1 MKKFNNS
8 QLNAIEIFCAAVKAK
23 NFTEASIVLGTTPS
37 AVSKAI
43 HRIETRLGTKLFQRS
58 TRVMRLTNDGA
69 AYYETCQKA
78 LTEIEEIENELT
90 HNSIPRGILRISMPI
105 TYGVKYLVPLINQY
119 IDQYQEHIKI
129 EILLSNSISYLTE
142 ERIDI
147 AIRLGKIADSRLVS
161 RLLHTSQ
168 PKFVASPEYLQR
180 YGTPKHPNDL
190 QQHHCLGLVL
200 PSSGRLLPWLF
211 KQNGEDQEI
220 KINPKIIFD
229 HPLGL
234 LSSTLSGGGITQML
248 DFSVE
253 DDLQKGHLIEL
264 LTSFCPSPQPLYVI
278 YPSNKLVPAK
288 VRTFLDFLYSL
299 KK

>member
-8 QLNAIEIFCAAVKAK
+8 KLNAIEIFCAAAKAK

-43 HRIETRLGTKLFQRS
+43 QRIEVRLGTKLFQRS
-58 TRVMRLTNDGA
+58 TRAMRLTDDGA
-69 AYYETCQKA
+69 TYYETCQKA
-78 LTEIEEIENELT
+78 LKDIEEIENDLA
-90 HNSIPRGILRISMPI
+90 HNSIPRGVLRISLPI
-105 TYGVKYLVPLINQY
+105 SYGVKYLVPLINQY
-119 IDQYQEHIKI
+119 MNQYQEYIHL
-129 EILLSNSISYLTE
+129 EISLSNSLTDLTE
-142 ERIDI
+142 EGIDI

-161 RLLHTSQ
+161 RLLHTTE
-168 PKFVASPEYLQR
+168 PRLVASPEYLRR
-180 YGTPKHPNDL
+180 YGIPKHPNDL
-190 QQHHCLGLVL
+190 HQHHCLGLVL
-200 PSSGRLLPWLF
+200 PSSGRILPWLF
-211 KQNGEDQEI
+211 KQDGEDHEI

-234 LSSTLSGGGITQML
+234 LSSTLSGAGITQLL
-248 DFSVE
+248 DFTVE
-253 DDLQKGHLIEL
+253 DDLRKGHLIEL
-264 LTSFCPSPQPLYVI
+264 LPTFCPSPQALYVV